1 MEVFSVVEAVWV
13 MAMEDEGD
21 ALPDSQEEPRTTQ
34 EEKKKEEALSPTSSK
49 SPAKRKLEGDRGR
62 ERTCATGRR

>member
-1 MEVFSVVEAVWV
+1 MEVFSVVEAVLV

-34 EEKKKEEALSPTSSK
+34 EEKKKKKKTEALSPTSSK
-49 SPAKRKLEGDRGR
+49 SLAKLEG
-62 ERTCATGRR
+62 

>member
-34 EEKKKEEALSPTSSK
+34 EEKKKRRGLVADVVEEPSE
-49 SPAKRKLEGDRGR
+49 AKAGG
-62 ERTCATGRR
+62 